1 MLAFFHRSPTGRPTS
16 PSTRSRARDES
27 RTRVAL
33 VGINVPR
40 RNRLLYVLF
49 VSVVALTS
57 ACDQR
62 QTLKLQYLR
71 GFVPGTRNAF
81 EPARIAI
88 TPPGGLA
95 AAAEREIGVVYGAD
109 EKIETKLYA
118 TNLEGLILGTLV
130 TQMRDSGLDA
140 FAVAAPAAA
149 GKDEMAGADFLLT
162 TEVEEFRVTKRIG
175 SFFVVGDCV
184 RCHSQPVKP
193 ILDRYFTMTSRVRLR
208 FGVRDR
214 NGTTLCT
221 GSISGSEDEP
231 PTSRPG
237 ESFLPLETEP
247 AESLSVALSRA
258 IGSLP
263 LDPALGRVLRE
274 CRRNR

>member
-1 MLAFFHRSPTGRPTS
+1 
-16 PSTRSRARDES
+16 
-27 RTRVAL
+27 L

-40 RNRLLYVLF
+40 RNSLLYVLF

-62 QTLKLQYLR
+62 QTLKLRYLR

-95 AAAEREIGVVYGAD
+95 TFAEREIGVVYGAD

-118 TNLEGLILGTLV
+118 TNLEGLIVATLV

-162 TEVEEFRVTKRIG
+162 PRSKR
-175 SFFVVGDCV
+175 F
-184 RCHSQPVKP
+184 
-193 ILDRYFTMTSRVRLR
+193 
-208 FGVRDR
+208 
-214 NGTTLCT
+214 
-221 GSISGSEDEP
+221 
-231 PTSRPG
+231 
-237 ESFLPLETEP
+237 
-247 AESLSVALSRA
+247 A
-258 IGSLP
+258 
-263 LDPALGRVLRE
+263 
-274 CRRNR
+274 